1 VDDLQSVCQR
11 NESMRRQQMPKA
23 KRIIEEEV
31 QRLLADWSV
40 RNSGD
45 TIRALRDQAALFRDT
60 ELQRLFGK
68 QSMQEATPEVR
79 QEISQAMDRLINKIL
94 HSPLQSIREAPHEEQ
109 RESLVSAI
117 RRLFQIR

>member
-94 HSPLQSIREAPHEEQ
+94 HSPLQ
-109 RESLVSAI
+109 
-117 RRLFQIR
+117 